1 LFTLATDVAMSN
13 EASRLSSADLVYPRG
28 RVGKANRRYSMR
40 KLDLRL
46 AVFAPL
52 VAAVL
57 LSTGGCSSTP
67 EMNLA
72 AEEKA
77 IRDAEAEFSKAVAT
91 KDVEKVVAFYAED
104 GVMLDQGEAVATGKA
119 AIRASYTQFLAL
131 PDVELTWTPTKVEV
145 AKSGDMAY
153 DIGTYAMSR
162 KDANGKIVNER
173 GKYTTIW
180 KKGAKGDWKAVVDTS
195 NSDTPAPKPAA
206 KKASPKKPVQTT

>member
-1 LFTLATDVAMSN
+1 MKKLD
-13 EASRLSSADLVYPRG
+13 SRLV
-28 RVGKANRRYSMR
+28 V
-40 KLDLRL
+40 
-46 AVFAPL
+46 

-57 LSTGGCSSTP
+57 LLTGGCSSTP
-67 EMNLA
+67 KVDLV

-77 IRDAEAEFSKAVAT
+77 IRDAGAEFSKAIAT

-104 GVMLDQGEAVATGKA
+104 AVMMDQGEAVETGKA

-162 KDANGKIVNER
+162 KDAKGKVVNER

-180 KKGAKGDWKAVVDTS
+180 KKGVKGDWKAVVDTS
-195 NSDTPAPKPAA
+195 NSDPPAPKAA
-206 KKASPKKPVQTT
+206 KKASPKKAAPKAKKGKS